1 MPLTVDDG
9 LRGRNFFD
17 LLARGDNGPTHTNPG
32 YQTEHCIRDIHAGLV
47 SVRPFMDAKFPIVSR
62 HSMPRVPWHGRNVP
76 APDPSTRSA
85 RYAAHRARRSA
96 MLPRASTQTRSHR
109 ALSWRLEPG
118 PTPSCAAARV
128 H

>member
-47 SVRPFMDAKFPIVSR
+47 SVRPFMDAQFPIVSR

-85 RYAAHRARRSA
+85 RCAAHRARLAAMPHHLITRIRSYRARSLRSA
-96 MLPRASTQTRSHR
+96 LT
-109 ALSWRLEPG
+109 LI
-118 PTPSCAAARV
+118 
-128 H
+128 